1 MQTNRLFRVAGLLL
15 CLCLAPPALQAQF
28 VVSDPIHTAVSNLMS
43 LIQKPSFKTMVD
55 AVEKLKK
62 VKGAV
67 QSYHR
72 GQQLISTVQQTTR
85 TLQSISTVISKD
97 GHIYPAEYSL
107 IADDLSA
114 MGTHANDILKDMRQG
129 TSQNLFEIND
139 QGRIE
144 WIFRAYES
152 AKKFQ
157 GLVNNYY
164 YKVRSMSLRRVRSQK
179 DWQMTSRLYA
189 MAEPTLNK
197 QGSYSEVQFMLGEK
211 GYDDDYT
218 DLSKSALDEETI
230 AQQQRQKQAEI
241 DRKTAMIQECQD
253 KLQIADLQGEQ
264 QAYAEMK
271 FLYPPYFDPDKKGK
285 PNGYVDPYDGHIIS
299 DAEFE
304 ILVRIRGR
312 QIAAD
317 KRAAIQRECQE
328 KMNSSGG

>member
-1 MQTNRLFRVAGLLL
+1 
-15 CLCLAPPALQAQF
+15 
-28 VVSDPIHTAVSNLMS
+28 
-43 LIQKPSFKTMVD
+43 
-55 AVEKLKK
+55 
-62 VKGAV
+62 
-67 QSYHR
+67 
-72 GQQLISTVQQTTR
+72 
-85 TLQSISTVISKD
+85 
-97 GHIYPAEYSL
+97 
-107 IADDLSA
+107 
-114 MGTHANDILKDMRQG
+114 
-129 TSQNLFEIND
+129 
-139 QGRIE
+139 
-144 WIFRAYES
+144 
-152 AKKFQ
+152 
-157 GLVNNYY
+157 
-164 YKVRSMSLRRVRSQK
+164 MSLRRVRSQK

-218 DLSKSALDEETI
+218 DRSKSALDEETI

>member
-1 MQTNRLFRVAGLLL
+1 MHTTRVFRVAGLLL
-15 CLCLAPPALQAQF
+15 CLLLTTPSLYAQF
-28 VVSDPIHTAVSNLMS
+28 VVSDPIHTAVSNLMQ
-43 LIQKPSFKTMVD
+43 LIQKPSFKAMVG
-55 AVEKLKK
+55 AIEKLQK

-85 TLQSISTVISKD
+85 TLQSISTVVSKD

-114 MGTHANDILKDMRQG
+114 MGTQANDILKDMRQG

-144 WIFRAYES
+144 WIYRAYES
-152 AKKFQ
+152 ARKFQ

-164 YKVRSMSLRRVRSQK
+164 YKVRTLSLRRVRSQK
-179 DWQMTSRLYA
+179 DWQMTSRLYG

-197 QGSYSEVQFMLGEK
+197 TGSYGEVRVMLGEK

-218 DLSKSALDEETI
+218 DRTKSVLDEETI
-230 AQQQRQKQAEI
+230 AQQQRQKQAEL
-241 DRKTAMIQECQD
+241 DRKTVLMQECQD
-253 KLQIADLQGEQ
+253 RLQIADLQGEQ
-264 QAYAEMK
+264 QALAEMK
-271 FLYPPYFDPDKKGK
+271 LIYPPYLDPEQKKF
-285 PNGYVDPYDGHIIS
+285 NGYVDPRDGHIIS
-299 DAEFE
+299 DEEFG

-312 QIAAD
+312 QIATD

-328 KMNSSGG
+328 KMNSGG

>member
-1 MQTNRLFRVAGLLL
+1 MRTSQFFRVVGLLL
-15 CLCLAPPALQAQF
+15 CLMLVAPVLQAQF
-28 VVSDPIHTAVSNLMS
+28 VVSDPIHTAVSNLMQ

-55 AVEKLKK
+55 AIEKLKK

-72 GQQLISTVQQTTR
+72 GQQLIQTIQQTTR
-85 TLQSISTVISKD
+85 TLQSMSTLISKD

-129 TSQNLFEIND
+129 TSQNVLEMND

-164 YKVRSMSLRRVRSQK
+164 YKVRGLSLRRVRSQK

-189 MAEPTLNK
+189 MAEPTLTK
-197 QGSYSEVQFMLGEK
+197 QGSYQEVQFMLGEK

-218 DLSKSALDEETI
+218 DRTKSALDEETI
-230 AQQQRQKQAEI
+230 AQQQRQKQAEL
-241 DRKTAMIQECQD
+241 DRRTAMMQECQD
-253 KLQIADLQGEQ
+253 RLQIADLQGEQ
-264 QAYAEMK
+264 QAFAEMK
-271 FLYPPYFDPDKKGK
+271 IIYPPYFDPDKKGK
-285 PNGYVDPYDGHIIS
+285 PNGYVDPYDGRIIS
-299 DAEFE
+299 DEEFG

-312 QIAAD
+312 QIAAE
-317 KRAAIQRECQE
+317 KRTTIQRDCQE
-328 KMNSSGG
+328 KMSSSGG

>member
-1 MQTNRLFRVAGLLL
+1 MQ
-15 CLCLAPPALQAQF
+15 
-28 VVSDPIHTAVSNLMS
+28 

-55 AVEKLKK
+55 AIEKLKK

-72 GQQLISTVQQTTR
+72 GQQLIQTIQQTTR
-85 TLQSISTVISKD
+85 TLQSMSTLISKD

-129 TSQNLFEIND
+129 TSQNVLEMND

-164 YKVRSMSLRRVRSQK
+164 YKVRGLSLRRVRSQK

-189 MAEPTLNK
+189 MAEPTLTK
-197 QGSYSEVQFMLGEK
+197 QGSYQEVQFMLGEK

-218 DLSKSALDEETI
+218 DRTKSALDEETI
-230 AQQQRQKQAEI
+230 AQQQRQKQAEL
-241 DRKTAMIQECQD
+241 DRRTAMMQECQD
-253 KLQIADLQGEQ
+253 RLQIADLQGEQ
-264 QAYAEMK
+264 QAFAEMK
-271 FLYPPYFDPDKKGK
+271 IIYPPYFDPDKKGK
-285 PNGYVDPYDGHIIS
+285 PNGYVDPYDGRIIS
-299 DAEFE
+299 DEEFG

-312 QIAAD
+312 QIAAE
-317 KRAAIQRECQE
+317 KRTTIQRDCQE
-328 KMNSSGG
+328 KMSNSGG

>member
-1 MQTNRLFRVAGLLL
+1 MKTIRLLRVVWLLL
-15 CLCLAPPALQAQF
+15 CLLLVTPTLQAQF
-28 VVSDPIHTAVSNLMS
+28 VVSDPIHTAVSNLMQ

-72 GQQLISTVQQTTR
+72 GQQLIQTVQQTTR

-164 YKVRSMSLRRVRSQK
+164 YKVRAMSLRRVRSQK
-179 DWQMTSRLYA
+179 DWMMTSRLYA
-189 MAEPTLNK
+189 IAEPTLNK
-197 QGSYSEVQFMLGEK
+197 TGSYQEVQFMLGEK

-218 DLSKSALDEETI
+218 DRTKSALDEETI
-230 AQQQRQKQAEI
+230 ARQQREKQAEI
-241 DRKTAMIQECQD
+241 DRKTALMQECQD
-253 KLQIADLQGEQ
+253 RLQIADLQGEQ

-271 FLYPPYFDPDKKGK
+271 FIYPPYFDPEKKGK

-299 DAEFE
+299 DEEFG

-312 QIAAD
+312 QIATE
-317 KRAAIQRECQE
+317 KRSAIQRECQE
-328 KMNSSGG
+328 KMSSSGG

>member
-1 MQTNRLFRVAGLLL
+1 MQTNRVFRVAGLLL
-15 CLCLAPPALQAQF
+15 CLLLVTPALNAQF

-43 LIQKPSFKTMVD
+43 LIQKPTFKTMVD
-55 AVEKLKK
+55 AIEKLKK

-72 GQQLISTVQQTTR
+72 GQQLIQTVQQTTR

-114 MGTHANDILKDMRQG
+114 MGGHANDILKDMRQG
-129 TSQNLFEIND
+129 TSQNMFEMND

-164 YKVRSMSLRRVRSQK
+164 YKVRSLSLRRIRSQK

-189 MAEPTLNK
+189 MAEPTLTK
-197 QGSYSEVQFMLGEK
+197 QGNYGEVQFMLGEK

-218 DLSKSALDEETI
+218 DRSKSALDEETI
-230 AQQQRQKQAEI
+230 AQQQRQKQAEL
-241 DRKTAMIQECQD
+241 DRKTALMQECQD

-264 QAYAEMK
+264 FAYQELKA
-271 FLYPPYFDPDKKGK
+271 LYPPYYDPDKKGK
-285 PNGYVDPYDGHIIS
+285 PNGYIDPYDGHIIS

-304 ILVRIRGR
+304 ILIRIRGR

-317 KRAAIQRECQE
+317 KRAAIQRECQD
-328 KMNSSGG
+328 KMSSSGG

>member
-1 MQTNRLFRVAGLLL
+1 MRTRQFFRVVGLLL
-15 CLCLAPPALQAQF
+15 CLMLVAPVLQAQF
-28 VVSDPIHTAVSNLMS
+28 VVSDPIHTAVSNLMQ

-55 AVEKLKK
+55 AIEKLKK

-72 GQQLISTVQQTTR
+72 GQQLIQTIQQTTR
-85 TLQSISTVISKD
+85 TLQSMSTLISKD

-129 TSQNLFEIND
+129 TSQNVLEMND

-164 YKVRSMSLRRVRSQK
+164 YKVRGLSLRRVRSQK

-189 MAEPTLNK
+189 MAEPTLTK
-197 QGSYSEVQFMLGEK
+197 QGSYQEVQFMLGEK

-218 DLSKSALDEETI
+218 DRTKSALDEETI
-230 AQQQRQKQAEI
+230 AQQQRQKQAEL
-241 DRKTAMIQECQD
+241 DRRTAMMQECQD
-253 KLQIADLQGEQ
+253 RLQIADLQGEQ
-264 QAYAEMK
+264 QAFAEMK
-271 FLYPPYFDPDKKGK
+271 IIYPPYFDPDKKGK
-285 PNGYVDPYDGHIIS
+285 PNGYVDPYDGRIIS
-299 DAEFE
+299 DEEFG

-312 QIAAD
+312 QIAAE
-317 KRAAIQRECQE
+317 KRTTIQRDCQE
-328 KMNSSGG
+328 KMSNSGG